1 MKGKI
6 SYVEIYSKNEFS
18 VREIVK
24 KEKYALVLMSP
35 HTAKVTSTVRDK
47 CLIKMEIAEMSP
59 KYVLIFKLTKIKA
72 QTFNQESITD
82 LRIYP

>member
-47 CLIKMEIAEMSP
+47 CLIKMEKALNMYS
-59 KYVLIFKLTKIKA
+59 KILR
-72 QTFNQESITD
+72 QPTFT
-82 LRIYP
+82 